1 MATNPMQRK
10 ARLYGFLGAFI
21 TLIITGVIIVFLVM
35 QLMNMKKEEQAYKS
49 VWVLK
54 TDVSSGVEVT
64 VGDLQQVKVPANA
77 APSNAITGISE
88 AAIAKIDLSRG
99 TIVTE
104 SMLAESGEETTKDM
118 RKVEYNMIVLP
129 SQLEVDDYID
139 VRLQLPNGQNFIVVS
154 KKRVLD
160 ANAETV
166 WMNLNEYEILT
177 MSSAIVEAYMMTGS
191 KLYAVTYTEAGNQEQ
206 ATGTYYP
213 SSTVVELMN
222 SDPNITKRAT
232 EGLNASI
239 RSGSYQNMVNQY
251 QEGGLENIQS
261 KVTEEITK
269 SVEARQQY
277 VDGL

>member
-21 TLIITGVIIVFLVM
+21 TLLITGAIIMFLVI
-35 QLMNMKKEEQAYKS
+35 QLVNMKKEEESYGT
-49 VWVLK
+49 VWVLTSDIK
-54 TDVSSGVEVT
+54 SGVEVT
-64 VGDLQQVKVPANA
+64 PANLQQVRVPASA
-77 APSNAITGISE
+77 VPADAITGISE
-88 AAIAKIDLSRG
+88 MAIAKIDLSRG
-99 TIVTE
+99 TTITE
-104 SMLAESGEETTKDM
+104 TMLAESTDEMSKDL

-129 SQLEVDDYID
+129 TQLEMDDYID
-139 VRLQLPNGQNFIVVS
+139 IRLQLPNGQNFIVVS

-160 ANAETV
+160 ADAETV
-166 WMNLNEYEILT
+166 WLNLNEYEILT

-206 ATGTYYP
+206 AVGTYYP
-213 SSTVVELMN
+213 SSTVVELIN
-222 SDPNITKRAT
+222 SDPNITQKAT

-239 RSGSYQNMVNQY
+239 RSGSYQNMVDQY

-261 KVTEEITK
+261 KVTEETTK
-269 SVEARQQY
+269 SIEARQQY